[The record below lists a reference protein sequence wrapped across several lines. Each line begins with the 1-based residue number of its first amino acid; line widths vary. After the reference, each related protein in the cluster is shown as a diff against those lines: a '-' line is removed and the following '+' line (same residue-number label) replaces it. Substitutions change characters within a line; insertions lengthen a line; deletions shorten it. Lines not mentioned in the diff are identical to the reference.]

1 MSSPDDQGKDR
12 LQHAYNLTL
21 ASVAGQVGCLT
32 LVIIIVALFI
42 GLRLDNMLNTKPLFT
57 LILMIGSVP
66 VTLILM
72 FKIVTAATNRIK
84 PEQPTQTA
92 EKHEEEINRD

>member
-1 MSSPDDQGKDR
+1 MSSPDDHGKDR

-32 LVIIIVALFI
+32 LVIVIAALFI
-42 GLRLDNMLNTKPLFT
+42 GLWLDNTLNTKPIFT

-66 VTLILM
+66 LTLILM
-72 FKIVTAATNRIK
+72 FKIVTTATNHMK
-84 PEQPTQTA
+84 SDQPTHPV
-92 EKHEEEINRD
+92 EKQEEEINRD

>member
-1 MSSPDDQGKDR
+1 MSPTEDQGNYR

-32 LVIIIVALFI
+32 LIIIIIALFA
-42 GLRLDNMLNTKPLFT
+42 GLWLDKTFDTKPLFT

-72 FKIVTAATNRIK
+72 FMIVRTATSHMKPDQPKQMVETQEEETNR
-84 PEQPTQTA
+84 
-92 EKHEEEINRD
+92 D

>member
-1 MSSPDDQGKDR
+1 MSPSDDQGKDR

-32 LVIIIVALFI
+32 LIIIIVALFV
-42 GLRLDNMLNTKPLFT
+42 GLWLDDTLNTKPLFT
-57 LILMIGSVP
+57 LVLMIGSVP

-72 FKIVTAATNRIK
+72 FKLVTTATNHMK
-84 PEQPTQTA
+84 SDQPKQPV
-92 EKHEEEINRD
+92 EKQEEETNRD